1 MCRVSRLDSTSGL
14 LPGAR
19 GRLFLDS
26 LSAKIDRVAVCC
38 DTQSPLVMSAAMA
51 QQNQSE
57 TNKEKSSSS
66 AARFSEQHKT
76 RFFFPLKRFLVFQF
90 KLYVD
95 AFRDLVL
102 SALSLFAFILDV
114 VLMHEPEESL
124 FDKVLG
130 MGRCSERAINLF
142 NQHDKEQEGPVS
154 IDGLVDEMEERLK
167 RQQP

>member
-1 MCRVSRLDSTSGL
+1 M
-14 LPGAR
+14 
-19 GRLFLDS
+19 
-26 LSAKIDRVAVCC
+26 
-38 DTQSPLVMSAAMA
+38 
-51 QQNQSE
+51 
-57 TNKEKSSSS
+57 
-66 AARFSEQHKT
+66 
-76 RFFFPLKRFLVFQF
+76 KRFLVFQF

-102 SALSLFAFILDV
+102 SALSLFGFTLDV

-130 MGRCSERAINLF
+130 MGRRSERAINLF
-142 NQHDKEQEGPVS
+142 NQHDKEQQGPVS

>member
-1 MCRVSRLDSTSGL
+1 
-14 LPGAR
+14 
-19 GRLFLDS
+19 
-26 LSAKIDRVAVCC
+26 
-38 DTQSPLVMSAAMA
+38 
-51 QQNQSE
+51 
-57 TNKEKSSSS
+57 
-66 AARFSEQHKT
+66 
-76 RFFFPLKRFLVFQF
+76 LKRFLVFQF

-102 SALSLFAFILDV
+102 SALSLFGFTLDV

>member
-1 MCRVSRLDSTSGL
+1 VPGFALRFDLWPPPRGPRSNFSWQLVCKNRPSRSKLLRPNPTGDECSDGAAESIRDKQEKPSASEAGL
-14 LPGAR
+14 
-19 GRLFLDS
+19 
-26 LSAKIDRVAVCC
+26 
-38 DTQSPLVMSAAMA
+38 
-51 QQNQSE
+51 
-57 TNKEKSSSS
+57 
-66 AARFSEQHKT
+66 SEQHKT
-76 RFFFPLKRFLVFQF
+76 RFFFQLKRFLVFQF

-130 MGRCSERAINLF
+130 MGRRSERAIKLF
-142 NQHDKEQEGPVS
+142 NQHDKEQQGPVS

-167 RQQP
+167 RRQP

>member
-1 MCRVSRLDSTSGL
+1 
-14 LPGAR
+14 
-19 GRLFLDS
+19 
-26 LSAKIDRVAVCC
+26 
-38 DTQSPLVMSAAMA
+38 MSAAMA

-57 TNKEKSSSS
+57 TNREKPS
-66 AARFSEQHKT
+66 ASEAGLSEQHKT
-76 RFFFPLKRFLVFQF
+76 RFFFKLKRFLVFQF

-154 IDGLVDEMEERLK
+154 IDGLVD
-167 RQQP
+167 

>member
-19 GRLFLDS
+19 GRFFLGS
-26 LSAKIDRVAVCC
+26 LSAKIDRVAVNCYAQ
-38 DTQSPLVMSAAMA
+38 TQLVMSAAMA

-57 TNKEKSSSS
+57 TNREKPS
-66 AARFSEQHKT
+66 ASEAGLSEQHKT
-76 RFFFPLKRFLVFQF
+76 RFFFKLKRFLVFQF

-130 MGRCSERAINLF
+130 MGRRSERAINLF
-142 NQHDKEQEGPVS
+142 NQHDKEQQGPVS